1 MANTKQAPILHHGYS
16 KQKVIIDTKSNFYQV
31 PQSLADIIFEQF
43 PRDISVVKLMIVLI
57 GTKEGFGLS
66 KKWVMDR
73 TKMTEKTYYQARQK
87 LIDAGWLEL
96 SENNILT
103 INYDTILAATT
114 D

>member
-1 MANTKQAPILHHGYS
+1 MANTKQAPILHHSYS
-16 KQKVIIDTKSNFYQV
+16 KQQVIIDTKSNFYQV
-31 PQSLADIIFEQF
+31 PQSLADIIFKQF
-43 PRDISVVKLMIVLI
+43 PRDISVVKLMIVLV

-73 TKMTEKTYYQARQK
+73 TQITEKTYYQARQK
-87 LIDAGWLEL
+87 LLDIGWLEL

-103 INYDTILAATT
+103 INYDAILAAAT

>member
-1 MANTKQAPILHHGYS
+1 MANTKQAPILHHGCS
-16 KQKVIIDTKSNFYQV
+16 KQQVIIDTKSNFYQV
-31 PQSLADIIFEQF
+31 PQSLADIIFKQF
-43 PRDISVVKLMIVLI
+43 PRDISVIKLMIVLV

-73 TKMTEKTYYQARQK
+73 TQMTEKTYYQARQK

-103 INYDTILAATT
+103 INYDAILATAT